1 MQNFEVINPTRIV
14 FGKNQLERLPAL
26 IHDNSTT
33 KKILLAYGGGS
44 IKKTGLLATI
54 SKYLVDFEVIEFGG
68 IEANP
73 QFSTLMK
80 GVRLAQENHVDF
92 ILAVGGGSVIDG
104 VKFMCGAFHYP
115 GDSWDVL
122 LRKEGHLFS
131 KALPFGTILTLPAT
145 GSEANSGAVISRE
158 EYQEKRT
165 MGGPLF
171 FPVFSFCDP
180 SVVATLPKTQIAN
193 GIVDAFMHTLEQYL
207 TYPTTNYLQ
216 ERQAE
221 SILQTLL
228 QISQGVL
235 ANPSDYDLAGNLM
248 LCATHALNGNLRCG
262 VPTDWSTHMIG
273 HELTAIFGIDH
284 ARTLAIIAPRL
295 YENQFEN
302 KKEKLAQY
310 AQRVWNLSGDMD
322 TIARQAIVQTESFFH
337 SLGIATRISDYSTDT
352 MDIANLIAER
362 FEERGWTA
370 MGERQAIQIE
380 DVKSIVSS
388 AI

>member
-1 MQNFEVINPTRIV
+1 
-14 FGKNQLERLPAL
+14 
-26 IHDNSTT
+26 
-33 KKILLAYGGGS
+33 
-44 IKKTGLLATI
+44 
-54 SKYLVDFEVIEFGG
+54 
-68 IEANP
+68 
-73 QFSTLMK
+73 
-80 GVRLAQENHVDF
+80 
-92 ILAVGGGSVIDG
+92 
-104 VKFMCGAFHYP
+104 
-115 GDSWDVL
+115 
-122 LRKEGHLFS
+122 
-131 KALPFGTILTLPAT
+131 
-145 GSEANSGAVISRE
+145 
-158 EYQEKRT
+158 
-165 MGGPLF
+165 
-171 FPVFSFCDP
+171 
-180 SVVATLPKTQIAN
+180 
-193 GIVDAFMHTLEQYL
+193 MHTLEQYL